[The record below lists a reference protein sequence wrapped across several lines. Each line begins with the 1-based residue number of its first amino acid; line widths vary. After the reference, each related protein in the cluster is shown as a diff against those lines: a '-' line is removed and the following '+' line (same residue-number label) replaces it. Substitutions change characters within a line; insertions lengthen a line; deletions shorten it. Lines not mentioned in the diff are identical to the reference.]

1 MTYSAALQWKKDH
14 LNLIGSIDEKGFVVS
29 ELLIVPA
36 NSQDCD
42 AYLRNYLYSENKDS
56 AIVPYIDKDVQVW
69 SVDLGRLESHN
80 ILFYNILVK

>member
-1 MTYSAALQWKKDH
+1 M
-14 LNLIGSIDEKGFVVS
+14 IGTIDEKGFVVS

-36 NSQDCD
+36 NSHDRD
-42 AYLRNYLYSENKDS
+42 AYLRNYLYYENKDS
-56 AIVPYIDKDVQVW
+56 AIVPYVDKDVQVW